1 MKINTIKRIIN
12 ATNKIILI
20 NGIRAHEG
28 DIFRL
33 IDDIINYNTNIKTYE
48 TTAIFEIET
57 I

>member
-1 MKINTIKRIIN
+1 MKLNAIKRIIN
-12 ATNKIILI
+12 ASNKIILI
-20 NGIRAHEG
+20 NGIKANND
-28 DIFRL
+28 DILRL

>member
-1 MKINTIKRIIN
+1 MKLNAIKRIIN

-20 NGIRAHEG
+20 NGIKANNG
-28 DIFRL
+28 DILRL

-48 TTAIFEIET
+48 TTAVFEVET

>member
-1 MKINTIKRIIN
+1 MKINKIKRILN

-20 NGIRAHEG
+20 NGIKANEG
-28 DIFRL
+28 DILRL
-33 IDDIINYNTNIKTYE
+33 IDDIINYDTNIKTYE